1 MNRFNFK
8 AGDTGWLKRTGVI
21 LLLAAL
27 LLTAYSSAI
36 PLAHAPESD
45 APAATP
51 PAGDCWGGVLSDD
64 PLHCYA
70 LEEAQRDGV
79 IVVEGL

>member
-36 PLAHAPESD
+36 PLAHAQESD

-51 PAGDCWGGVLSDD
+51 PAGEEFCQMIHFTAT
-64 PLHCYA
+64 PLRRLRGMA
-70 LEEAQRDGV
+70 S
-79 IVVEGL
+79 